1 MKFSCK
7 VLYMF
12 KIMRYVSDVEYK
24 YKLVWILKNK
34 IFYLIF
40 IEVIICVMKWY
51 LEFLLKYYRKD
62 KSEIKKLEII
72 KVNVYMK

>member
-1 MKFSCK
+1 
-7 VLYMF
+7 
-12 KIMRYVSDVEYK
+12 MRYVSDVEHK

-34 IFYLIF
+34 TLYLILT
-40 IEVIICVMKWY
+40 EVIICVMKWY

-62 KSEIKKLEII
+62 KSETKKSETI